1 MIYMP
6 LKDSNLKNR
15 GMDLVKVLVCHPSK
29 ERHSNYGCHFRT
41 SRDCCPGSLVE
52 VHDRLGTV
60 GRMGPLESEEALCM
74 LLQSWQS
81 REEVAGLL
89 GFSLNQKTT
98 NRCHRPGQGCACN
111 HPSCRLEQ

>member
-52 VHDRLGTV
+52 VHGYQLGIEV
-60 GRMGPLESEEALCM
+60 LMGPPESEEDLCM
-74 LLQSWQS
+74 RQNWQS
-81 REEVAGLL
+81 MEEAGWPR
-89 GFSLNQKTT
+89 FS
-98 NRCHRPGQGCACN
+98 
-111 HPSCRLEQ
+111 